1 MVAYKRKVQ
10 VRYKIKL
17 KKNITVKVFKR
28 LQVYTQIMKANEILN
43 KIKNIVGE
51 KVNLSEEKIEM
62 AEITLENGTVLVA
75 ESFEAGKSIFI
86 KTDDEQIALPIGEY
100 ELEEGKILV
109 VTEEGLI
116 DSIKE
121 AAKEEVVEEE
131 LSEESEEV
139 KETELEEEEKEEMNY
154 VTKEEF
160 TSAVEEIKA
169 MIDEKLG
176 NKEEMKEE
184 VIEDTKEELSA
195 VAPEPVKHNPEA
207 EVDNKVNFHIAS
219 NRTQT
224 TKDRVFDKIF
234 NNN

>member
-1 MVAYKRKVQ
+1 
-10 VRYKIKL
+10 
-17 KKNITVKVFKR
+17 
-28 LQVYTQIMKANEILN
+28 MKANEILN

-51 KVNLSEEKIEM
+51 KVELSEEKIEM

-75 ESFEAGKSIFI
+75 ESFEAGKSVFI
-86 KTDDEQIALPIGEY
+86 KTDDEEIALPVGEY
-100 ELEEGKILV
+100 KLEEGKVLV
-109 VTEEGLI
+109 VSEEGLI

-121 AAKEEVVEEE
+121 AAEEAVEEEE

-184 VIEDTKEELSA
+184 VIEEKEELSA

-207 EVDNKVNFHIAS
+207 EVDNKVNFHIGS
-219 NRTQT
+219 NRTAT

>member
-1 MVAYKRKVQ
+1 
-10 VRYKIKL
+10 
-17 KKNITVKVFKR
+17 
-28 LQVYTQIMKANEILN
+28 MKANEILN

-86 KTDDEQIALPIGEY
+86 KTEDEQIALPVGEY
-100 ELEEGKILV
+100 ELEDKTILV

-121 AAKEEVVEEE
+121 AAEEEVVEEE
-131 LSEESEEV
+131 LSEESKEV
-139 KETELEEEEKEEMNY
+139 ETELEEEEKEEMKY

-169 MIDEKLG
+169 MIDEKFG
-176 NKEEMKEE
+176 DKEEMKEE

-195 VAPEPVKHNPEA
+195 VTPEPVKHNPEA
-207 EVDNKVNFHIAS
+207 VVDNKINFKISA
-219 NRTQT
+219 NRVKT
-224 TKDRVFDKIF
+224 TRDRVFDKIF

>member
-1 MVAYKRKVQ
+1 
-10 VRYKIKL
+10 
-17 KKNITVKVFKR
+17 
-28 LQVYTQIMKANEILN
+28 MKANEILN

-51 KVNLSEEKIEM
+51 KVELSEEKIEM

-75 ESFEAGKSIFI
+75 ESFEAGKSVFI
-86 KTDDEQIALPIGEY
+86 KTDDEQIALPVGEY
-100 ELEEGKILV
+100 KLEEGKVLV
-109 VTEEGLI
+109 VSEEGLI

-121 AAKEEVVEEE
+121 AAEEAVEEEE

-184 VIEDTKEELSA
+184 VIEEKEELSA

-219 NRTQT
+219 NRIAT

>member
-1 MVAYKRKVQ
+1 
-10 VRYKIKL
+10 
-17 KKNITVKVFKR
+17 
-28 LQVYTQIMKANEILN
+28 MKANDILN

-51 KVNLSEEKIEM
+51 KVELSENKIEM
-62 AEITLENGTVLVA
+62 AEVTLENGTVLVA
-75 ESFEAGKSIFI
+75 ESFEAGNSIFI
-86 KTDDEQIALPIGEY
+86 KTEDEQIALPVGEY
-100 ELEEGKILV
+100 ELEGGKILAV
-109 VTEEGLI
+109 VEEGLI

-121 AAKEEVVEEE
+121 AAKEEEAVEEE
-131 LSEESEEV
+131 LSEESKEV

-169 MIDEKLG
+169 MIDDKLG

-184 VIEDTKEELSA
+184 VKVEEKEELSA

-207 EVDNKVNFHIAS
+207 EVDNKLNFKIS
-219 NRTQT
+219 ENRIKT

>member
-1 MVAYKRKVQ
+1 
-10 VRYKIKL
+10 
-17 KKNITVKVFKR
+17 
-28 LQVYTQIMKANEILN
+28 MKANEILN

-86 KTDDEQIALPIGEY
+86 KTDDEQIALPVGEY
-100 ELEEGKILV
+100 KLEGDKILV
-109 VTEEGLI
+109 V
-116 DSIKE
+116 
-121 AAKEEVVEEE
+121 
-131 LSEESEEV
+131 SEEV

-160 TSAVEEIKA
+160 ASAVEEIKA

-184 VIEDTKEELSA
+184 VIEEKEELSA

>member
-62 AEITLENGTVLVA
+62 AEVKLENGTVLVA
-75 ESFEAGKSIFI
+75 ESFEAGQSVFI
-86 KTDDEQIALPIGEY
+86 KTEDEQIALPVGEY
-100 ELEEGKILV
+100 ELEGDRILV

-121 AAKEEVVEEE
+121 AAEEEVVEEE

-139 KETELEEEEKEEMNY
+139 ETELEEEEKEEMNY

-184 VIEDTKEELSA
+184 VIEEKEELSA

>member
-1 MVAYKRKVQ
+1 
-10 VRYKIKL
+10 
-17 KKNITVKVFKR
+17 
-28 LQVYTQIMKANEILN
+28 MKANEILN

-51 KVNLSEEKIEM
+51 KVELSEEKIEM

-75 ESFEAGKSIFI
+75 ESFEAGKSVFI
-86 KTDDEQIALPIGEY
+86 KTEDEEIALPVGEY
-100 ELEEGKILV
+100 KLEEGKVLV
-109 VTEEGLI
+109 VSEEGLI

-121 AAKEEVVEEE
+121 AAEEAVEEE

-139 KETELEEEEKEEMNY
+139 KETELEDHDEKEEMNY
-154 VTKEEF
+154 VTKGEF
-160 TSAVEEIKA
+160 TSAVEEFKA

-184 VIEDTKEELSA
+184 VIEEKEELSA

-219 NRTQT
+219 NRTAT

>member
-1 MVAYKRKVQ
+1 
-10 VRYKIKL
+10 
-17 KKNITVKVFKR
+17 
-28 LQVYTQIMKANEILN
+28 MKANEILN

-51 KVNLSEEKIEM
+51 KVELSEEKIEM

-75 ESFEAGKSIFI
+75 ESFEAGESIFI

-109 VTEEGLI
+109 VSEEGLI

-121 AAKEEVVEEE
+121 AAEEAVEEEE

-139 KETELEEEEKEEMNY
+139 KETELEEEEKEQLEY

-160 TSAVEEIKA
+160 KSAVEEIKG
-169 MIDEKLG
+169 MIEKMG
-176 NKEEMKEE
+176 NKDKEEMKEE

-207 EVDNKVNFHIAS
+207 EVDSKMNFKIS
-219 NRTQT
+219 ENRIKT

>member
-1 MVAYKRKVQ
+1 
-10 VRYKIKL
+10 
-17 KKNITVKVFKR
+17 
-28 LQVYTQIMKANEILN
+28 MKANEILN

-62 AEITLENGTVLVA
+62 AEITLENGTILVA
-75 ESFEAGKSIFI
+75 ESFEAGKSVFI
-86 KTDDEQIALPIGEY
+86 KTEDEQIALPVGEY
-100 ELEEGKILV
+100 KLEEGKILV

-121 AAKEEVVEEE
+121 AAEEEVVEEE
-131 LSEESEEV
+131 LSEESNDEV
-139 KETELEEEEKEEMNY
+139 ETELEEEEKEEMKY

-160 TSAVEEIKA
+160 ASAVEEIKA
-169 MIDEKLG
+169 MIDEKFG
-176 NKEEMKEE
+176 DKEEMKEE
-184 VIEDTKEELSA
+184 VIEEKEELSA

-207 EVDNKVNFHIAS
+207 EVDNKINFKIAE
-219 NRTQT
+219 NRIKT

>member
-1 MVAYKRKVQ
+1 
-10 VRYKIKL
+10 
-17 KKNITVKVFKR
+17 
-28 LQVYTQIMKANEILN
+28 MKANEILN

-51 KVNLSEEKIEM
+51 KVELSEEKIEM

-75 ESFEAGKSIFI
+75 ESFEAGKSVFI
-86 KTDDEQIALPIGEY
+86 KTDDEEIALPVGEY
-100 ELEEGKILV
+100 KLEEGKVLV
-109 VTEEGLI
+109 VSEEGLI

-121 AAKEEVVEEE
+121 AAEEAVEEEE

-169 MIDEKLG
+169 MIDEKLS

-184 VIEDTKEELSA
+184 VIEEKEELSA

-207 EVDNKVNFHIAS
+207 EVDNKVNFHIGS
-219 NRTQT
+219 NRTAT

>member
-1 MVAYKRKVQ
+1 
-10 VRYKIKL
+10 
-17 KKNITVKVFKR
+17 
-28 LQVYTQIMKANEILN
+28 MKANEILN

-51 KVNLSEEKIEM
+51 KVELSEEKIEM

-121 AAKEEVVEEE
+121 AAEEEVAEEEE

-176 NKEEMKEE
+176 DKEEMKEE

>member
-1 MVAYKRKVQ
+1 
-10 VRYKIKL
+10 
-17 KKNITVKVFKR
+17 
-28 LQVYTQIMKANEILN
+28 MKANEILN

-51 KVNLSEEKIEM
+51 KVELSEEKIEM
-62 AEITLENGTVLVA
+62 AEMTLENGTVLVA

-109 VTEEGLI
+109 VSEEGLI

-121 AAKEEVVEEE
+121 AAEEEVAEEEE

-184 VIEDTKEELSA
+184 VIEEKEELSA

-219 NRTQT
+219 NRTAT

>member
-1 MVAYKRKVQ
+1 
-10 VRYKIKL
+10 
-17 KKNITVKVFKR
+17 
-28 LQVYTQIMKANEILN
+28 MKANEILN

-51 KVNLSEEKIEM
+51 KVELSEEKIEM

-75 ESFEAGKSIFI
+75 ESFEAGKSVFI
-86 KTDDEQIALPIGEY
+86 KTEDEQIALPVGEY
-100 ELEEGKILV
+100 KLEEGKVLV

-121 AAKEEVVEEE
+121 AAEEEVVEEE

-184 VIEDTKEELSA
+184 VIEEKEELSA

>member
-1 MVAYKRKVQ
+1 
-10 VRYKIKL
+10 
-17 KKNITVKVFKR
+17 
-28 LQVYTQIMKANEILN
+28 MKANEILN

-62 AEITLENGTVLVA
+62 AEVTLENGTVLVA
-75 ESFEAGKSIFI
+75 ESFEAGKSVFI

-121 AAKEEVVEEE
+121 AAEEAVEEEE

-139 KETELEEEEKEEMNY
+139 KETELEEEEKKEMEY

-160 TSAVEEIKA
+160 TSAVDEIKA
-169 MIDEKLG
+169 MIEKMG
-176 NKEEMKEE
+176 NKDKEEMKEE
-184 VIEDTKEELSA
+184 VKAEEKEELSA
-195 VAPEPVKHNPEA
+195 VAPEPVKHNPESIEA
-207 EVDNKVNFHIAS
+207 VNSGRKIAPKKQHTIMDS
-219 NRTQT
+219 
-224 TKDRVFDKIF
+224 VFSKL
-234 NNN
+234 NNNNNK

>member
-1 MVAYKRKVQ
+1 
-10 VRYKIKL
+10 
-17 KKNITVKVFKR
+17 
-28 LQVYTQIMKANEILN
+28 MKANEILN

-51 KVNLSEEKIEM
+51 KVELSEEKIEM

-75 ESFEAGKSIFI
+75 ESFEAGKSVFI
-86 KTDDEQIALPIGEY
+86 KTDDEEIALPVGEY
-100 ELEEGKILV
+100 KLEEGKVLV

-121 AAKEEVVEEE
+121 AAEEEVAEEE

-139 KETELEEEEKEEMNY
+139 KETELEEEEKEEMEY

-160 TSAVEEIKA
+160 KSAVEEIKA
-169 MIDEKLG
+169 MIEKMG

-184 VIEDTKEELSA
+184 VIEEKEELSA

-207 EVDNKVNFHIAS
+207 EVDNKVNFHIGS
-219 NRTQT
+219 NRTAT

>member
-1 MVAYKRKVQ
+1 
-10 VRYKIKL
+10 
-17 KKNITVKVFKR
+17 
-28 LQVYTQIMKANEILN
+28 MKANEILN

-51 KVNLSEEKIEM
+51 KVELSEEKIEM

-75 ESFEAGKSIFI
+75 ESFEAGKSVFI
-86 KTDDEQIALPIGEY
+86 KTEDEEIALPVGEY
-100 ELEEGKILV
+100 KLEEGKVLV
-109 VTEEGLI
+109 VSEEGLI

-121 AAKEEVVEEE
+121 AAEEEVAEEE

-184 VIEDTKEELSA
+184 VIEEKEELSA

-207 EVDNKVNFHIAS
+207 EVDNKVNFHIGS
-219 NRTQT
+219 NRTAT

>member
-1 MVAYKRKVQ
+1 
-10 VRYKIKL
+10 
-17 KKNITVKVFKR
+17 
-28 LQVYTQIMKANEILN
+28 MKANEILN

-51 KVNLSEEKIEM
+51 KVELSEEKIEM

-75 ESFEAGKSIFI
+75 ESFEAGKSVFI
-86 KTDDEQIALPIGEY
+86 KTDDEQIALPVGEY
-100 ELEEGKILV
+100 KLEEGKVLV
-109 VTEEGLI
+109 VSEEGLI

-121 AAKEEVVEEE
+121 AAEEAVEEEE

-184 VIEDTKEELSA
+184 VIEEKEELSA

-207 EVDNKVNFHIAS
+207 EVDNKVNFHIGS
-219 NRTQT
+219 NRTAT

>member
-1 MVAYKRKVQ
+1 
-10 VRYKIKL
+10 
-17 KKNITVKVFKR
+17 
-28 LQVYTQIMKANEILN
+28 MKANEILN

-51 KVNLSEEKIEM
+51 KVELSEEKIEM

-75 ESFEAGKSIFI
+75 ESFEAGKSVFI

-121 AAKEEVVEEE
+121 AAEEAVEEEE

-139 KETELEEEEKEEMNY
+139 KETELEEEEKKEMEY

-160 TSAVEEIKA
+160 TSAVDEIKA
-169 MIDEKLG
+169 MIEKMG
-176 NKEEMKEE
+176 NKDKEEMKEE
-184 VIEDTKEELSA
+184 VKAEEKEELSA

>member
-1 MVAYKRKVQ
+1 
-10 VRYKIKL
+10 
-17 KKNITVKVFKR
+17 
-28 LQVYTQIMKANEILN
+28 MKANEILN

-75 ESFEAGKSIFI
+75 ESFEAGKSVFI
-86 KTDDEQIALPIGEY
+86 KTDDEEIALPVGEY

-109 VTEEGLI
+109 VSEEGLI

-121 AAKEEVVEEE
+121 AAEEEVVEEE

-184 VIEDTKEELSA
+184 VIEEKEELSA

>member
-1 MVAYKRKVQ
+1 
-10 VRYKIKL
+10 
-17 KKNITVKVFKR
+17 
-28 LQVYTQIMKANEILN
+28 MKANEILN

-51 KVNLSEEKIEM
+51 KVELSEEKIEM

-75 ESFEAGKSIFI
+75 ESFEAGKSVFI

-121 AAKEEVVEEE
+121 AAEEAVEEE

-139 KETELEEEEKEEMNY
+139 KETELEEEEKEEMEY

-169 MIDEKLG
+169 MIEKMG
-176 NKEEMKEE
+176 NKDKEEMKEE

>member
-1 MVAYKRKVQ
+1 
-10 VRYKIKL
+10 
-17 KKNITVKVFKR
+17 
-28 LQVYTQIMKANEILN
+28 MKANEILN

-51 KVNLSEEKIEM
+51 KVELSENKIEM
-62 AEITLENGTVLVA
+62 AEVTLENGTVLVA
-75 ESFEAGKSIFI
+75 ESFEAGNSIFI
-86 KTDDEQIALPIGEY
+86 KTEDEQIALPVGEY
-100 ELEEGKILV
+100 ELEDGKILAV
-109 VTEEGLI
+109 VEEGLI

-121 AAKEEVVEEE
+121 AAKEEEAVEEEE

-139 KETELEEEEKEEMNY
+139 KETELEEEEKMNY

-160 TSAVEEIKA
+160 ASAVEEIKA

-184 VIEDTKEELSA
+184 AQEEVKEEKEELSA